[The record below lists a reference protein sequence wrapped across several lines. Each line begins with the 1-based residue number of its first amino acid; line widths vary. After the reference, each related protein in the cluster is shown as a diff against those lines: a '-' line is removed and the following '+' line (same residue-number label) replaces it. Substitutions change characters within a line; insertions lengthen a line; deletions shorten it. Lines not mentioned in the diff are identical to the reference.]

1 MDFIKIY
8 TIILTI
14 IGLTVLFALGYVVVS
29 FGSLFF

>member
-14 IGLTVLFALGYVVVS
+14 VGFAVLFSLGYVLVS